1 MGMMD
6 VMVKMLGK
14 KKREKM
20 MINMMPL
27 MMEGMDMNEL
37 MPKMMGN
44 MLKDLS
50 AEGLIQFLKD
60 ALGEKETVKK
70 ILQRIGE
77 VNLMQKM
84 MFKTYSSRFEF
95 DETVDKLHE
104 NALQNGWTIPDVRDL
119 QQEYINSGIKEMTRL
134 KVLYFCNTQGGYSIL
149 QNDEKKAMSVM
160 MPLGVSVYEKKDGS
174 VEIAAMNIGMMGG
187 MFSGEVKE
195 VLIDGGERLETSLK
209 EIIK

>member
-6 VMVKMLGK
+6 IMVKMMGK
-14 KKREKM
+14 KKRKEM

-27 MMEGMDMNEL
+27 MMEGIDMNEL

-50 AEGLIQFLKD
+50 ADDLIKFFKE

-70 ILQRIGE
+70 LLQKIGE

-84 MFKTYSSRFEF
+84 MFKTYVSRFGF
-95 DETVDKLHE
+95 DETVDKLHQ
-104 NALQNGWTIPDVRDL
+104 NALNNGWTIPDVRNL

-134 KVLYFCNTQGGYSIL
+134 KILYFCNSQGGYSII

-160 MPLGVSVYEKKDGS
+160 MPMGVSVYEKKDRS

-195 VLIDGGERLETSLK
+195 VLTDGGERLEASLR
-209 EIIK
+209 EVIK

>member
-1 MGMMD
+1 
-6 VMVKMLGK
+6 
-14 KKREKM
+14 
-20 MINMMPL
+20 
-27 MMEGMDMNEL
+27 MDMNEL
-37 MPKMMGN
+37 MPKMFGN

-50 AEGLIQFLKD
+50 ADGLIQFLKE

-84 MFKTYSSRFEF
+84 MFKTYSSRFGF

-104 NALQNGWTIPDVRDL
+104 NALHNGWTIPDVRDL
-119 QQEYINSGIKEMTRL
+119 QQEYINSGIKEMTKL

-160 MPLGVSVYEKKDGS
+160 MPMGVSVYEKKDGS

-195 VLIDGGERLETSLK
+195 VLADGGERLETSLK

>member
-6 VMVKMLGK
+6 IMVKMLGK
-14 KKREKM
+14 KKREEM

-27 MMEGMDMNEL
+27 MMEGIDMNEL

-44 MLKDLS
+44 MLKNLS
-50 AEGLIQFLKD
+50 ADNLIKFLKE
-60 ALGEKETVKK
+60 ALGEKETVKNL
-70 ILQRIGE
+70 LQKIGE
-77 VNLMQKM
+77 ANLMQKM
-84 MFKTYSSRFEF
+84 MFKTYTSRFGF

-104 NALQNGWTIPDVRDL
+104 NALHNGWTIPDVRNL
-119 QQEYINSGIKEMTRL
+119 QQEYIDSGIKEMTRL
-134 KVLYFCNTQGGYSIL
+134 KVLYFCNSQGGYSII
-149 QNDEKKAMSVM
+149 QNDENKAMSVM
-160 MPLGVSVYEKKDGS
+160 MPMGVSVYEKKDGS

-195 VLIDGGERLETSLK
+195 VLTDGGDRLEASLR

>member
-27 MMEGMDMNEL
+27 MMEGIDMNEL

-44 MLKDLS
+44 MLKNLSVDDL
-50 AEGLIQFLKD
+50 IKFLKE
-60 ALGEKETVKK
+60 ALGEKETVKNL
-70 ILQRIGE
+70 LQKIGE
-77 VNLMQKM
+77 ANLMQKM
-84 MFKTYSSRFEF
+84 MFKTYKSRFGF
-95 DETVDKLHE
+95 DETVDKLNE
-104 NALQNGWTIPDVRDL
+104 NALKNGWTIPDVRNL
-119 QQEYINSGIKEMTRL
+119 QQEYVDSGIKEMTPL
-134 KVLYFCNTQGGYSIL
+134 KVLYFCNSQGGYSII

-160 MPLGVSVYEKKDGS
+160 MPMGVSVYEKKDGS

-187 MFSGEVKE
+187 MVSGEAKE
-195 VLIDGGERLETSLK
+195 VFVDGGERLEASLK

>member
-1 MGMMD
+1 MGMMN

-27 MMEGMDMNEL
+27 MMEGIDMNEL

-44 MLKDLS
+44 MLKNLS
-50 AEGLIQFLKD
+50 ADNLVKFLKE
-60 ALGEKETVKK
+60 ALGEKETVKNL
-70 ILQRIGE
+70 LQKIGE
-77 VNLMQKM
+77 ANLMQKM
-84 MFKTYSSRFEF
+84 MFKTYTSKFGF
-95 DETVDKLHE
+95 DETVDKLHD
-104 NALQNGWTIPDVRDL
+104 NALNNGWTIPDVRNL
-119 QQEYINSGIKEMTRL
+119 QQEYIDSGLKEMTRL
-134 KVLYFCNTQGGYSIL
+134 KVLYFCNSQGGYSII

-160 MPLGVSVYEKKDGS
+160 LPMGVSVYEKKDGS
-174 VEIAAMNIGMMGG
+174 VDIAAMNIGMMGG

-195 VLIDGGERLETSLK
+195 VLTDGGKRLEASLR

>member
-6 VMVKMLGK
+6 VMIKMLGK

-27 MMEGMDMNEL
+27 MMEGIDMNDL

-50 AEGLIQFLKD
+50 ADALIKFLKD

-70 ILQRIGE
+70 LLRKIVE
-77 VNLMQKM
+77 ANLMQKM
-84 MFKTYSSRFEF
+84 MFKTYASRFGF
-95 DETVDKLHE
+95 DETVEKLHE
-104 NALQNGWTIPDVRDL
+104 NALNNGWTIPDIRNL
-119 QQEYINSGIKEMTRL
+119 QQEYLNSGIEEMTRL
-134 KVLYFCNTQGGYSIL
+134 KVLYFCNPQGGYSII

-160 MPLGVSVYEKKDGS
+160 MPMGVSVYEIKDGS
-174 VEIAAMNIGMMGG
+174 TEIAAMNIGMMGG
-187 MFSGEVKE
+187 MFPGEAKE
-195 VLIDGGERLETSLK
+195 VLIDGGKRLEASLK

>member
-160 MPLGVSVYEKKDGS
+160 MPMGVSVYEKKDGS

-195 VLIDGGERLETSLK
+195 VLTDGGKRLEASLR

>member
-14 KKREKM
+14 KKRKEM

-27 MMEGMDMNEL
+27 MMEGIDMNEL

-44 MLKDLS
+44 MLKELS
-50 AEGLIQFLKD
+50 ADGLIKFLKE

-70 ILQRIGE
+70 LLQKIGE
-77 VNLMQKM
+77 ANLMQKM
-84 MFKTYSSRFEF
+84 MFKTYASRFGF
-95 DETVDKLHE
+95 DETVDKLHK
-104 NALQNGWTIPDVRDL
+104 NALNNGWTIPDVRNL
-119 QQEYINSGIKEMTRL
+119 QQEYIDSGIEEMTRL
-134 KVLYFCNTQGGYSIL
+134 KVLYYCNSQGGYSII

-160 MPLGVSVYEKKDGS
+160 MPMGVSVYEKKDGS

-187 MFSGEVKE
+187 MFSGEAKE
-195 VLIDGGERLETSLK
+195 VLADGGKRLEASLK
-209 EIIK
+209 GIIK

>member
-50 AEGLIQFLKD
+50 AEGLIQFLKE

-84 MFKTYSSRFEF
+84 MFKTYSSRFGF
-95 DETVDKLHE
+95 DETVDKLHG

-119 QQEYINSGIKEMTRL
+119 QQEYIKSGIKEMTKL
-134 KVLYFCNTQGGYSIL
+134 KVLYFCNTQGGYSIIK
-149 QNDEKKAMSVM
+149 NDEKKAMSVM
-160 MPLGVSVYEKKDGS
+160 MPMGVSVYEKKDGS

-187 MFSGEVKE
+187 MFSGEAKE
-195 VLIDGGERLETSLK
+195 VLADGGERLEASLK

>member
-6 VMVKMLGK
+6 IMVKMLGK
-14 KKREKM
+14 KKRKEM

-27 MMEGMDMNEL
+27 MMEGLDMNEL

-50 AEGLIQFLKD
+50 ADDLIKFLKD
-60 ALGEKETVKK
+60 ALGEKETVKNL
-70 ILQRIGE
+70 LQKIGE
-77 VNLMQKM
+77 ANLMQKM
-84 MFKTYSSRFEF
+84 MFKTYKSRFGF
-95 DETVDKLHE
+95 DETVDKLNE
-104 NALQNGWTIPDVRDL
+104 NALKNGWTIPDVRNL
-119 QQEYINSGIKEMTRL
+119 QQEYIDSGIKEMTRL
-134 KVLYFCNTQGGYSIL
+134 KVLYFCNSQGGYSII

-160 MPLGVSVYEKKDGS
+160 MPMGVSVYEKKDGS

-187 MFSGEVKE
+187 MFSGEAKE
-195 VLIDGGERLETSLK
+195 VLADGGERLEASLK

>member
-1 MGMMD
+1 
-6 VMVKMLGK
+6 
-14 KKREKM
+14 M

-160 MPLGVSVYEKKDGS
+160 MPMGVSVYEKKDGS

-195 VLIDGGERLETSLK
+195 VLTDGGKRLEASLR

>member
-50 AEGLIQFLKD
+50 PEGLIQFLKE
-60 ALGEKETVKK
+60 ALGEKKTVKK
-70 ILQRIGE
+70 IIQRIGE

-84 MFKTYSSRFEF
+84 MFKTYSSRFGF
-95 DETVDKLHE
+95 DETVDKLHG
-104 NALQNGWTIPDVRDL
+104 NALQNGGTIPDVRDL
-119 QQEYINSGIKEMTRL
+119 QQEYINSGIKEMTKL
-134 KVLYFCNTQGGYSIL
+134 KVLYFCNTQGGYSIIK
-149 QNDEKKAMSVM
+149 NDEKKAMSVM
-160 MPLGVSVYEKKDGS
+160 MPMGVSVYEKKDGS

-195 VLIDGGERLETSLK
+195 VLIDGGERLETSLR

>member
-50 AEGLIQFLKD
+50 ADGLIQFLKE

-84 MFKTYSSRFEF
+84 MFKTYSSRFGF
-95 DETVDKLHE
+95 DETVDKLHK
-104 NALQNGWTIPDVRDL
+104 NALQNGWTIPDVRNL
-119 QQEYINSGIKEMTRL
+119 QQEYIDSGIKEMTKL

-160 MPLGVSVYEKKDGS
+160 MPMGVSVYEKKDGS

-187 MFSGEVKE
+187 MFPGEIKE
-195 VLIDGGERLETSLK
+195 VLTDGDKRLEASLR

>member
-6 VMVKMLGK
+6 IMVKMLGK
-14 KKREKM
+14 KKREEM

-27 MMEGMDMNEL
+27 MMEGIDMNEL

-50 AEGLIQFLKD
+50 ADDLIKFLKE

-70 ILQRIGE
+70 ILQKIGE
-77 VNLMQKM
+77 ANLMQKM
-84 MFKTYSSRFEF
+84 MFKTYASGFGF
-95 DETVDKLHE
+95 DETVEKLHE
-104 NALQNGWTIPDVRDL
+104 NALNNGWMIPDVRNV
-119 QQEYINSGIKEMTRL
+119 QQEYIDSGIEEMTRL
-134 KVLYFCNTQGGYSIL
+134 KVLYFCDSQGGYSII

-160 MPLGVSVYEKKDGS
+160 MPMGVSVYEKKDGS

-187 MFSGEVKE
+187 MFSGEAKE
-195 VLIDGGERLETSLK
+195 VLADGGERLEASLK
-209 EIIK
+209 EIIE

>member
-1 MGMMD
+1 M
-6 VMVKMLGK
+6 GK
-14 KKREKM
+14 KKRKEM

-27 MMEGMDMNEL
+27 MMEGIDMNEL

-50 AEGLIQFLKD
+50 ADDLIKFFKE

-70 ILQRIGE
+70 LLQKIGE

-84 MFKTYSSRFEF
+84 MFKTYVSRFGF
-95 DETVDKLHE
+95 DETVDKLHQ
-104 NALQNGWTIPDVRDL
+104 NALNNGWTIPDVRNL

-134 KVLYFCNTQGGYSIL
+134 KILYFCNSQGGYSII

-160 MPLGVSVYEKKDGS
+160 MPMGVSVYEKKDRS

-195 VLIDGGERLETSLK
+195 VLTDGGERLEASLR
-209 EIIK
+209 EVIK

>member
-27 MMEGMDMNEL
+27 MMEGIDMNEL

-44 MLKDLS
+44 MLKNLS
-50 AEGLIQFLKD
+50 ADNLIKFLKE
-60 ALGEKETVKK
+60 ALGEKETVKNL
-70 ILQRIGE
+70 LQKIGE
-77 VNLMQKM
+77 ANLMQKM
-84 MFKTYSSRFEF
+84 MFKTYTSKFGF
-95 DETVDKLHE
+95 DETVDKLHD
-104 NALQNGWTIPDVRDL
+104 NALNNGWTIPDVRNL
-119 QQEYINSGIKEMTRL
+119 QQEYIDSGLKEMTRL
-134 KVLYFCNTQGGYSIL
+134 KVLYFCNSQGGYTIL

-160 MPLGVSVYEKKDGS
+160 MPMGVSVFEKKDGS
-174 VEIAAMNIGMMGG
+174 VEIAAMNLGMMGG
-187 MFSGEVKE
+187 MFSSEVKE
-195 VLIDGGERLETSLK
+195 VLTDSSKRLDASLK

>member
-27 MMEGMDMNEL
+27 MMEGIDMNEL

-44 MLKDLS
+44 MLKDIS
-50 AEGLIQFLKD
+50 ADNLIKFLKD
-60 ALGEKETVKK
+60 ALGEKETVKNIIQK
-70 ILQRIGE
+70 IGE
-77 VNLMQKM
+77 ANLMQKM
-84 MFKTYSSRFEF
+84 MFKTYTSKFGF
-95 DETVDKLHE
+95 DETVKKLHE
-104 NALQNGWTIPDVRDL
+104 NALNNGWTIPDVRNL
-119 QQEYINSGIKEMTRL
+119 QQEYVDSGIKEMTQL
-134 KVLYFCNTQGGYSIL
+134 KVLYFCNSQGGYSIIK
-149 QNDEKKAMSVM
+149 NDEKKAMSVM
-160 MPLGVSVYEKKDGS
+160 MPMGVSVYEKKDGS

-187 MFSGEVKE
+187 MVSGEAKE
-195 VLIDGGERLETSLK
+195 VFADGGERLEASLR

>member
-6 VMVKMLGK
+6 IMVKLLGK
-14 KKREKM
+14 KKRKEM

-27 MMEGMDMNEL
+27 MMEGLDMNEL

-50 AEGLIQFLKD
+50 ADDLIKFLKD
-60 ALGEKETVKK
+60 ALGEKETVKNL
-70 ILQRIGE
+70 LQKIGE
-77 VNLMQKM
+77 ANLMQKM
-84 MFKTYSSRFEF
+84 MFKTYKSRFGF
-95 DETVDKLHE
+95 DETVDKLNE
-104 NALQNGWTIPDVRDL
+104 NALKNGWTIPDVRNL
-119 QQEYINSGIKEMTRL
+119 QQEYIDSGIKEMTRL
-134 KVLYFCNTQGGYSIL
+134 KVLYFCNSQGGYSII
-149 QNDEKKAMSVM
+149 QNDGKKAMSVM
-160 MPLGVSVYEKKDGS
+160 MPMGVSVYEKKDRS

-195 VLIDGGERLETSLK
+195 VLTDGGERLEASLR

>member
-1 MGMMD
+1 MGLMD
-6 VMVKMLGK
+6 IMVKMLGK

-27 MMEGMDMNEL
+27 MMEGLDMNEL

-44 MLKDLS
+44 MIKDIS
-50 AEGLIQFLKD
+50 ADDLIKFLKD

-70 ILQRIGE
+70 LFQKIGE
-77 VNLMQKM
+77 ANLMQKM
-84 MFKTYSSRFEF
+84 MFKTYISRFGF
-95 DETVDKLHE
+95 DETVEKLHE
-104 NALQNGWTIPDVRDL
+104 NALHNGWMIPDVRNL
-119 QQEYINSGIKEMTRL
+119 QQEYIDSGIEEMTKL
-134 KVLYFCNTQGGYSIL
+134 KVLYFCNSQGGYSII

-160 MPLGVSVYEKKDGS
+160 MPMGVSVYEKKDGS

-187 MFSGEVKE
+187 MFSSEVKE
-195 VLIDGGERLETSLK
+195 VLTDGGDRLEASLK

>member
-6 VMVKMLGK
+6 IMVKMLGK
-14 KKREKM
+14 KKREEM

-27 MMEGMDMNEL
+27 MMEGIDMNEL
-37 MPKMMGN
+37 MPRMMGN
-44 MLKDLS
+44 MLKDVS
-50 AEGLIQFLKD
+50 ADGLIKFFKE

-70 ILQRIGE
+70 LGQKIVE
-77 VNLMQKM
+77 ASLMQKM
-84 MFKTYSSRFEF
+84 MFTTYASRFGF
-95 DETVDKLHE
+95 DETVDKLHKS
-104 NALQNGWTIPDVRDL
+104 ALNNGWKIPDVRNL
-119 QQEYINSGIKEMTRL
+119 QKEYIDSGIKEMTRL
-134 KVLYFCNTQGGYSIL
+134 KVLYFCNAKGGYSII

-160 MPLGVSVYEKKDGS
+160 MPMGVSVYEKKDGS

-195 VLIDGGERLETSLK
+195 VLTDGGERLEASLR

>member
-27 MMEGMDMNEL
+27 MMEGIDMNEL

-44 MLKDLS
+44 MLKNLS
-50 AEGLIQFLKD
+50 ADNLIKFLKE
-60 ALGEKETVKK
+60 ALGEKETVKNL
-70 ILQRIGE
+70 LQKIGE
-77 VNLMQKM
+77 ANLMQKM
-84 MFKTYSSRFEF
+84 MFKTYTSKFGF
-95 DETVDKLHE
+95 DETVDKLHD
-104 NALQNGWTIPDVRDL
+104 NALNNGWTIPDVRNL
-119 QQEYINSGIKEMTRL
+119 QQEYIDSGLKEMTRL
-134 KVLYFCNTQGGYSIL
+134 KVLYFCNSQGGYTIL

-160 MPLGVSVYEKKDGS
+160 MPMGVSVYEKKDGS
-174 VEIAAMNIGMMGG
+174 VEIAAMNLGMMGG
-187 MFSGEVKE
+187 MFSSETKE
-195 VLIDGGERLETSLK
+195 ALTDGSKRLDASLK

>member
-50 AEGLIQFLKD
+50 ADGLIKFLKE

-70 ILQRIGE
+70 LLQKIGE
-77 VNLMQKM
+77 VNMMQKM
-84 MFKTYSSRFEF
+84 MFKTYTSRFGF

-104 NALQNGWTIPDVRDL
+104 NALHHGWTIPDVRNL
-119 QQEYINSGIKEMTRL
+119 QQEYINSGIKEMTKL

-160 MPLGVSVYEKKDGS
+160 MPMGVSVYEKKDGS

-187 MFSGEVKE
+187 MFPGEIKE
-195 VLIDGGERLETSLK
+195 VLTDGGKRLEASLR

>member
-27 MMEGMDMNEL
+27 MMEGIDMNEL

-44 MLKDLS
+44 MLKDIS
-50 AEGLIQFLKD
+50 ADDLIKFLKD
-60 ALGEKETVKK
+60 ALGEKETVIKLLQK
-70 ILQRIGE
+70 IVE
-77 VNLMQKM
+77 ANLMQKM
-84 MFKTYSSRFEF
+84 MFKTYTSRFGF
-95 DETVDKLHE
+95 DETVEKLHE
-104 NALQNGWTIPDVRDL
+104 NAINNGWTIPDIRDL
-119 QQEYINSGIKEMTRL
+119 QQEYIDSGIKEMTRL
-134 KVLYFCNTQGGYSIL
+134 KVLYFCNSQGGYSII

-160 MPLGVSVYEKKDGS
+160 MPMGVSVYEKKDGS
-174 VEIAAMNIGMMGG
+174 VDIAAMNIGMMGG

-195 VLIDGGERLETSLK
+195 VLTDGGERLEASLK